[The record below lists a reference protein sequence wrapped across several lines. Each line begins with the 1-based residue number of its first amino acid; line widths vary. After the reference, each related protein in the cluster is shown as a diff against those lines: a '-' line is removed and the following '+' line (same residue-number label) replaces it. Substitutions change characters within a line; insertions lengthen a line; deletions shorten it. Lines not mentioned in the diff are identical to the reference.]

1 MRVAVVFIAEKNR
14 DKLMKLAR
22 AVARGIEAQG
32 GHQADVLDGSR
43 DSNAKL
49 TIYNYI
55 AVGTE
60 PISMFGGK
68 ISDRVAQFLSSAG
81 MVSGKRCFAFVPKTF
96 LGSTR
101 ALFRLMQAM
110 EKEGMFL
117 KSSEILQ
124 SDVEAVEI
132 GKRLR
137 LQQPAA

>member
-14 DKLMKLAR
+14 DKLMSLAR

-32 GHQADVLDGSR
+32 HQADVLDGRR
-43 DSNAKL
+43 DASTKL
-49 TIYNYI
+49 TIYNYVV
-55 AVGTE
+55 VGTE
-60 PISMFGGK
+60 PVSLFGGK
-68 ISDRVAQFLSSAG
+68 ISDRVGQFLSSSG
-81 MVSGKRCFAFVPKTF
+81 MVSGKRCFAFVPKSF

-101 ALFRLMQAM
+101 ALVRLMQAM

-124 SDVEAVEI
+124 SDLEAEEI

-137 LQQPAA
+137 LQHPTA

>member
-14 DKLMKLAR
+14 DKLMSLAK
-22 AVARGIEAQG
+22 AIARGVEAQ
-32 GHQADVLDGSR
+32 GHQADVLDGGR
-43 DSNAKL
+43 DSNTKL
-49 TIYNYI
+49 TMYNYI
-55 AVGTE
+55 VVGTE
-60 PISMFGGK
+60 PVTLFGGK
-68 ISDRVAQFLSSAG
+68 ISDRVPQFLSSAG
-81 MVSGKRCFAFVPKTF
+81 MVSGKRCFAFVPKKA

-137 LQQPAA
+137 LVHPGP